1 MPDPIASQQAAIE
14 ASIGSAQR
22 IAMRIVDLPKD
33 KREAGI
39 EFVRREYEDAL
50 EKFDI
55 DGEQAR
61 AWLEL
66 QIKGIRSLIS
76 EIEASSTALADKLGA
91 SSPRGKQYCLSD
103 ADRHPGRD
111 VVACGGPKLL
121 KRAFCSSVNEE

>member
-14 ASIGSAQR
+14 VSIGSAQR

-50 EKFDI
+50 EKFGI

-66 QIKGIRSLIS
+66 QIKEIRSLIS
-76 EIEASSTALADKLGA
+76 EIEASGTALADKIGA
-91 SSPRGKQYCLSD
+91 S
-103 ADRHPGRD
+103 
-111 VVACGGPKLL
+111 
-121 KRAFCSSVNEE
+121 

>member
-1 MPDPIASQQAAIE
+1 MPDPSATQQAAIE

-39 EFVRREYEDAL
+39 EFVRRSYVDAL
-50 EKFDI
+50 EKFGI
-55 DGEQAR
+55 DNDQAR

-76 EIEASSTALADKLGA
+76 EIEGSGDTG
-91 SSPRGKQYCLSD
+91 
-103 ADRHPGRD
+103 GR
-111 VVACGGPKLL
+111 A
-121 KRAFCSSVNEE
+121 